1 VRAFLCCL
9 IVILPVASATRVSA
23 HAVLTK
29 ASVRDT
35 PVRADTATSVT
46 LTFNTGIEPGFT
58 QVVLR
63 SDGPDRELTAT
74 AGAKPSDVVV
84 ALPPL
89 PAGIY
94 ALRYKVLAADGHVT
108 EGVQRFQV
116 TAGE

>member
-1 VRAFLCCL
+1 MLA
-9 IVILPVASATRVSA
+9 ASASEVSA

-29 ASVRDT
+29 SSARDGT
-35 PVRADTATSVT
+35 VRADTATSVT

-63 SDGPDRELTAT
+63 SDGPDRPLTASP
-74 AGAKPSDVVV
+74 GAKPSDVVV

-89 PAGIY
+89 PAGFY
-94 ALRYKVLAADGHVT
+94 AIRYKVLAADGHVS
-108 EGVQRFQV
+108 EGAERFQV

>member
-1 VRAFLCCL
+1 VRALLCCV
-9 IVILPVASATRVSA
+9 IVALVASATRVSA

-46 LTFNTGIEPGFT
+46 LSFNTGIEPGFT

-63 SDGPDRELTAT
+63 SEGPDRALTASP
-74 AGAKPSDVVV
+74 GANASEVIV
-84 ALPPL
+84 AVPPL
-89 PAGIY
+89 PAGAY

-116 TAGE
+116 TPAE

>member
-1 VRAFLCCL
+1 MRALVCCL
-9 IVILPVASATRVSA
+9 IVALVASATRVSA

-35 PVRADTATSVT
+35 PVRADTAASVT
-46 LTFNTGIEPGFT
+46 LTFNSGIEPGFT

-63 SDGPDRELTAT
+63 SDGADRALTVSP
-74 AGAKPSDVVV
+74 GAKASEVVV

-89 PAGIY
+89 PAGSY

-116 TAGE
+116 TAAE